1 MIIDC
6 ILDAIGNTPLIKLP
20 QMDPTIEATIYAKLE
35 FLNPSGSVKDRI
47 AKYIVEKA
55 EKEGQLNKDSIIA
68 EVTSG
73 NTGIAFSMV
82 AACRKYPIKIF
93 LREDASQERVKLMKS
108 FGADVIMRPKTDSY
122 PDMIKQSKDMAG
134 KDSRI
139 FLPQQ
144 FENEDNTEAHYL
156 TTGREILEELSHI
169 DAVVAGVGTGGTLM
183 GIAQA
188 VKEVNPEVKVF
199 AVEPAEC
206 AVMAGKEPGFHKI
219 EGIGDGLIPDIVDMD
234 LIDEIIEIKS
244 DDALEWTDKLIKTL
258 GTMVGISSGA
268 NVLASLETAKK
279 MGSDKIIVT
288 LLPDRGERYFSTE
301 LFCK

>member
-6 ILDAIGNTPLIKLP
+6 VLGVVGNTPLIKLP
-20 QMDPTIEATIYAKLE
+20 QLDPSISATIYAKLE
-35 FLNPSGSVKDRI
+35 FLNPSGSIKDRI
-47 AKYIVEKA
+47 AKYIVEEA
-55 EKEGQLNKDSIIA
+55 EKEGKLNKNSTIV

-93 LREDASQERVKLMKS
+93 LREDASKERVKLMKS
-108 FGADVIMRPKTDSY
+108 FGAHVIIRPKTDSY
-122 PDMIKQSKDMAG
+122 QDMIAQSREMA
-134 KDSRI
+134 KNDPNI
-139 FLPQQ
+139 FLPRQ

-156 TTGREILEELSHI
+156 TTGKEILNDLHQV
-169 DAVVAGVGTGGTLM
+169 DAIVAGVGTGGTLM
-183 GIAQA
+183 GIAKA
-188 VKEVNPEVKVF
+188 VKEVNPDVRVV

-206 AVMAGKEPGFHKI
+206 AVMAGKKPGFHKI

-244 DDALEWTDKLIKTL
+244 DDAIKWTDKLIKVL

-279 MGSDKIIVT
+279 IGPDKIIVT

-301 LFCK
+301 LFCD